1 MAFSHVFD
9 TVSSLGL
16 PRELV
21 IVAISTLP
29 IFKLR
34 GALPIAINVFN
45 LPWQQALL
53 LAIIGNLIP
62 VPLLLL
68 FFGTISRRLSK
79 IGILKRGFNWLSEVT
94 RRRGQ
99 LVERYKKLGLVLL
112 VAIPLP
118 VTGAWTGSL
127 VATISDIDF
136 KHAMLC
142 ILTGVC
148 IAGGIVTVEP
158 ELRLRQQRNPIE

>member
-1 MAFSHVFD
+1 VAFSHVFD

-29 IFKLR
+29 IFELR

-68 FFGTISRRLSK
+68 FFGTISRR
-79 IGILKRGFNWLSEVT
+79 LKRGFNWLSEVT

-148 IAGGIVTVEP
+148 IAGGIVTAICT
-158 ELRLRQQRNPIE
+158 LAASAS